1 RLRPSA
7 AVLAMTAVVI
17 IAAELAGRI
26 ALFHLWT
33 LPM

>member
-1 RLRPSA
+1 
-7 AVLAMTAVVI
+7 AMTAVVV

-26 ALFHLWT
+26 AFYNLWT

>member
-1 RLRPSA
+1 
-7 AVLAMTAVVI
+7 AVVV

-26 ALFHLWT
+26 AFYNLWT

>member
-1 RLRPSA
+1 
-7 AVLAMTAVVI
+7 V

-26 ALFHLWT
+26 AFYNLWT